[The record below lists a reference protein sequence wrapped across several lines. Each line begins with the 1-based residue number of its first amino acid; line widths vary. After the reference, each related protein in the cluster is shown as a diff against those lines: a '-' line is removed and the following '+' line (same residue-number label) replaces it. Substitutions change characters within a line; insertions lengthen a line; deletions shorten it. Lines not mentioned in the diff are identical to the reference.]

1 MEVECQHA
9 GAHSVTASRRSIS
22 QQYRWAWC
30 ARPESVGY
38 SKPATLSASVR
49 ERSDARGMDIHE
61 KSKEAALKC
70 DKCGLIFPDDQ
81 CCLLWK
87 HRNNNCKH
95 PKQASYQQGITPP
108 PTTTELSHMK
118 GIVSYCTI

>member
-1 MEVECQHA
+1 M
-9 GAHSVTASRRSIS
+9 TASRQSIS
-22 QQYRWAWC
+22 LQYRCARC
-30 ARPESVGY
+30 ARPESVGH

-49 ERSDARGMDIHE
+49 ERSDARAVDIDD

-70 DKCGLIFPDDQ
+70 DKYGLTFPGDQ
-81 CCLLWK
+81 CCLFWK

-95 PKQASYQQGITPP
+95 PKQVSYQLVPGHHPL

-118 GIVSYCTI
+118 GIVS

>member
-22 QQYRWAWC
+22 LQYRWAWC
-30 ARPESVGY
+30 TRPESVGH

-70 DKCGLIFPDDQ
+70 DKCGLIFPEDQ

-95 PKQASYQQGITPP
+95 PKQA
-108 PTTTELSHMK
+108 
-118 GIVSYCTI
+118 